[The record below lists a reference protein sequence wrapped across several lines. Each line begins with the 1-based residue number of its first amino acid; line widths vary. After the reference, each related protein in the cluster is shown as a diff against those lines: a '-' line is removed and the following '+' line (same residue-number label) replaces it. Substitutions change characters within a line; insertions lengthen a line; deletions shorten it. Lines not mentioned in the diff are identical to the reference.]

1 MNRKSQSSVR
11 RCEEVF
17 PLKGV
22 PMKKFIAFLC
32 MFAVA
37 AVAVAGRPILL
48 VTPSGVY
55 KAEVVNGVPGP
66 WVAQEIDVIIQDLK
80 PGGPLPPGDDPIPPD
95 VPPTADPVVAKIH
108 AISKATLKDVKEATA
123 VASII
128 ETLTKFGLTGAKF
141 KEALELAGPIADTSI
156 KAEGRINSWVKQSL
170 LVTTDAAKLKAGVSS
185 AFGVTAESLT
195 MIQDAA
201 SAGPAVAVP
210 DAALDWLQ
218 IIEIIRMIIELL
230 RNLGIIGG

>member
-1 MNRKSQSSVR
+1 
-11 RCEEVF
+11 
-17 PLKGV
+17 
-22 PMKKFIAFLC
+22 MKKFIAFLC
-32 MFAVA
+32 VFAVA

-48 VTPSGVY
+48 VTPSGVFR
-55 KAEVVNGVPGP
+55 AEVVNGVPGP
-66 WVAQEIDVIIQDLK
+66 WVAQEIDVIIQDLA
-80 PGGPLPPGDDPIPPD
+80 PGAPVPPGPIPPGPI
-95 VPPTADPVVAKIH
+95 PPGPPITDPVVAQIH

-170 LVTTDAAKLKAGVSS
+170 LVTTDAAKLKAGVTS

-201 SAGPAVAVP
+201 SAGPAAAVP
-210 DAALDWLQ
+210 EAALDWMQ

-230 RNLGIIGG
+230 RNLGIIGE